1 MSLRRPAAGKEF
13 CGAGFLFILCREKKA
28 AGRGDSRV
36 YRVIKVLNNNGVL
49 VYDIKREEEAILLG
63 NGIGFGKRVNERFE
77 RDENTKRYTIVD
89 REEKKRTGRQVL
101 SGMDPEFLELAGRIV
116 DLAKAELGELN
127 PNILIPLADHIAVAV
142 ERMQNGILLKNPFH
156 GDIRILYPEEYKIAL
171 KSRDMI
177 REASGCE
184 LCQDEVGYIALH
196 IRAGRMDEKLEESL
210 QMVTIMRT
218 VAGMAEEFLGRKLD
232 PHSFMFER
240 FMAHLRYLIVRIRD
254 GEPITLDMD
263 EYARTQFPQSY
274 ELAERIC
281 TRLGEE
287 LHKPVP
293 REAVGHLGI
302 HIERLRM

>member
-1 MSLRRPAAGKEF
+1 M
-13 CGAGFLFILCREKKA
+13 
-28 AGRGDSRV
+28 

-49 VYDIKREEEAILLG
+49 VYDMKRDEEAILLG

-101 SGMDPEFLELAGRIV
+101 SGMDPQFLELAGRIV
-116 DLAKAELGELN
+116 ELARAELGELN

-156 GDIRILYPEEYKIAL
+156 GDIRILYPEEYQIAL
-171 KSRDMI
+171 KSRDMVQ
-177 REASGCE
+177 EASGCP

-210 QMVTIMRT
+210 QMVTVLRT
-218 VAGMAEEFLGRKLD
+218 VAAMVEESLGWKLD

-240 FMAHLRYLIVRIRD
+240 FMAHLRYLLARIRD
-254 GEPITLDMD
+254 SEPISLDMD
-263 EYARTQFPQSY
+263 EYASTKFPQSY
-274 ELAERIC
+274 ELAKRIC
-281 TRLGEE
+281 KRLEEE
-287 LHKPVP
+287 LGMPVP
-293 REAVGHLGI
+293 HEAVGHLGI
-302 HIERLRM
+302 HIERLKV